1 MNENRI
7 ALIPIQDTNE
17 KILPILQELK
27 KNNFHNVVVYYGKNE
42 EDKSFLQ
49 KLTLDAKVMIL
60 ASLQGRGNAI
70 KSGLKYIKEKYR
82 KNTLIVTMNGD
93 GSHTVEDAVRLCNEC
108 MIAQDIFCLGKKEE
122 LEKWEDKV
130 NNFFT
135 KTMYR
140 ISSGESVS
148 NTTTTLR
155 AFSYNF
161 IDLLLIVKGEKEDYE
176 SNVLLSCASHKVKIR
191 EIDLTKEK
199 ENTTSY
205 EKEKS
210 LENGIDLLK
219 ENTKKLNASKIFFV
233 SYMIDFV
240 LFLFLNSIAKN
251 HIIITNLFA
260 RLISSFFSFNKERV
274 HKTDLEKTLKQFL
287 MKTFAL
293 LFLETLLLLLFVKI
307 IHLPIFMAKLFSEIL
322 YILFDYGVQ
331 EYILKEEK

>member
-7 ALIPIQDTNE
+7 ALIPIQDINE
-17 KILPILQELK
+17 KLLPILQELK

-42 EDKSFLQ
+42 EDKELLQ
-49 KLTLDAKVMIL
+49 KLTLDAKVMAL
-60 ASLQGRGNAI
+60 ASHQGRGNAI

-93 GSHTVEDAVRLCNEC
+93 GTHTVEDAVRLCNEC
-108 MIAQDIFCLGKKEE
+108 MVAQDTFFLGKKEE

-140 ISSGESVS
+140 LSSGESVS
-148 NTTTTLR
+148 STTTTLR

-161 IDLLLIVKGEKEDYE
+161 IDLLLTVKGEKEDYE
-176 SNVLLSCASHKVKIR
+176 SNVLLSCASNKVKIK
-191 EIDLTKEK
+191 EIDLTKENSAFNEK
-199 ENTTSY
+199 EN
-205 EKEKS
+205 
-210 LENGIDLLK
+210 LFENGIDLLK
-219 ENTKKLNASKIFFV
+219 ENTKKLNTSKILFV
-233 SYMIDFV
+233 SYIIDFV
-240 LFLFLNSIAKN
+240 LFLFLNSLAKG
-251 HIIITNLFA
+251 HIIISNLFA

-287 MKTFAL
+287 IKTFAL

-307 IHLPIFMAKLFSEIL
+307 IHLPIFIAKLFSEIL